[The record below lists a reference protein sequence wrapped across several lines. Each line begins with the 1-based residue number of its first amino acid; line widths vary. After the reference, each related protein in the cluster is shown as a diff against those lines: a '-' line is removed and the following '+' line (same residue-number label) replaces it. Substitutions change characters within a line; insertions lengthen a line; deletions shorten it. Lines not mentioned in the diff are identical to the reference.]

1 MAGETHHPIDLLTSW
16 TEALLAEREDD
27 RKRLS
32 KVLSGSSLKV
42 RRAEGL
48 TWSPVEVVEASYAFG
63 GAKWSL
69 ACKEGGG
76 LPGIFRVGSAVLL
89 TPIGDP
95 KDVAEW
101 GTWPARVMK
110 MRGMEMEVVLEGDG
124 PEGVAIQHLSWTVD
138 ARADERSYK
147 AMAHALSHWINVEDE
162 SLKAF
167 RNAVLAVSAWP
178 QDPHPDDAIAAHFEG
193 LNAQQQ
199 KAADAVW
206 SRAPLTLLHGPPG
219 TGKTKTLVTSVS
231 GLVAGGEKIL
241 AAAPSNM
248 AVDVLVERLGTAGL
262 NVVRVGHP
270 MRVSEHVLERT
281 LDAQVQRQPEFGRVV
296 KTRQEAERRQREAD
310 RYVRNFGSEQREAR
324 RAANAEARAMRK
336 EAEELEA
343 YLSEKVI
350 READVVC
357 ATLVGCDDR
366 RLRGVKFDVAVVD
379 EAAQALPPAT
389 LIPMRRAARLVL
401 CGDPCQLPPTVKSQ
415 GGRLLE
421 KTMLER
427 LIDAHQERTTMLEV
441 QYRMHEAIM
450 SAGNAHFYKGRL
462 QAHEAVAHAT
472 LDGLRPWLWVDTAGC
487 GFEERRSEEGG
498 SVSNRDE
505 AAFALD
511 RAAEWLQQHPAM
523 TLGIVAPYA
532 AQVELLR
539 DLWHQRVVAGEIP
552 AQAKVTIHTVDGF
565 QGQERD
571 GMIVSMTRSNDC
583 GEVGF
588 LQESRRIHVAQT
600 RAKHACMLVGDS
612 ATLSSDSY
620 LGWLLEHAQE
630 MEAYDSAWS
639 WMC

>member
-1 MAGETHHPIDLLTSW
+1 
-16 TEALLAEREDD
+16 
-27 RKRLS
+27 
-32 KVLSGSSLKV
+32 
-42 RRAEGL
+42 
-48 TWSPVEVVEASYAFG
+48 
-63 GAKWSL
+63 
-69 ACKEGGG
+69 
-76 LPGIFRVGSAVLL
+76 
-89 TPIGDP
+89 
-95 KDVAEW
+95 
-101 GTWPARVMK
+101 
-110 MRGMEMEVVLEGDG
+110 
-124 PEGVAIQHLSWTVD
+124 
-138 ARADERSYK
+138 
-147 AMAHALSHWINVEDE
+147 
-162 SLKAF
+162 
-167 RNAVLAVSAWP
+167 
-178 QDPHPDDAIAAHFEG
+178 
-193 LNAQQQ
+193 
-199 KAADAVW
+199 
-206 SRAPLTLLHGPPG
+206 
-219 TGKTKTLVTSVS
+219 
-231 GLVAGGEKIL
+231 
-241 AAAPSNM
+241 
-248 AVDVLVERLGTAGL
+248 
-262 NVVRVGHP
+262 
-270 MRVSEHVLERT
+270 
-281 LDAQVQRQPEFGRVV
+281 
-296 KTRQEAERRQREAD
+296 
-310 RYVRNFGSEQREAR
+310 
-324 RAANAEARAMRK
+324 
-336 EAEELEA
+336 